1 MGQFAKEFVDLKS
14 GAFSANTKTIPKE
27 QCKVVT
33 TRSGAIGRNANGE
46 KTKKKGFLEVVSEE
60 DEIWLMEKPMSGK
73 DKELPYETSR
83 QKSVAEGVELK
94 KTKNET
100 VRKEK
105 KVSKPILPEGLPY
118 PHVPT
123 RKEKDR
129 QFAYFLN
136 IF

>member
-60 DEIWLMEKPMSGK
+60 DEIWLMEKPVSGK

-105 KVSKPILPEGLPY
+105 KSFQTYTPWRITLPSC
-118 PHVPT
+118 
-123 RKEKDR
+123 
-129 QFAYFLN
+129 AN
-136 IF
+136 